1 LIDAGGVE
9 MKRPIVIAKIVVL
22 LLPLIGATGCGI
34 SVERLMATHEAVL
47 RPTVQQEIWSTAE
60 ANVATAVP
68 ATLTAVAATQEVILI
83 SYHGR
88 FVTASGG
95 GAGWL
100 LRQESHL
107 TDCGW
112 FTLHFLENGKVTL
125 KTCHDQFVTAP
136 ASGTTRADWQLF
148 QQPELTDCAR
158 FVLHERS
165 DGVALETCAHRY
177 VTAGDG
183 GWEGDLAWSLVAETD
198 EILAWEL
205 FTVLRR

>member
-1 LIDAGGVE
+1 
-9 MKRPIVIAKIVVL
+9 M
-22 LLPLIGATGCGI
+22 
-34 SVERLMATHEAVL
+34 SFHE
-47 RPTVQQEIWSTAE
+47 
-60 ANVATAVP
+60 
-68 ATLTAVAATQEVILI
+68 
-83 SYHGR
+83 R

-107 TDCGW
+107 ADCGW
-112 FTLHFLENGKVTL
+112 FTLQILEDDRASL
-125 KTCHDQFVTAP
+125 KTCYGRYVTAP
-136 ASGTTRADWQLF
+136 GSGTTRADWRLF
-148 QQPELTDCAR
+148 QESELTGCGK

-165 DGVALETCAHRY
+165 DSVALETCAGKY

-205 FTVLRR
+205 FTVLGR